1 MRTGIKTISSHPPK
15 GRRSIQHWH
24 ITGIEIGTTLI
35 VGITSS
41 RNQVGTGMRLVLPQV
56 VTK

>member
-1 MRTGIKTISSHPPK
+1 
-15 GRRSIQHWH
+15 
-24 ITGIEIGTTLI
+24 